1 MNTVALAWRNLLR
14 NRRRSLMT
22 LLAMVLGLVA
32 VLLFGGYVVDIRYSL
47 QSEFVRRVGHLQIQ
61 HKDYYVLGSG
71 NPTAYG
77 VANYER
83 VIELLRS
90 DPVLAPLVN
99 TVTPLLQ
106 AGGLAGNY
114 AKGVS
119 RTVLVHGTVVEEQI
133 RMREWNEYGQRILT
147 PPLSLAGSAPDSAV
161 IGAGVARVLQLC
173 EELDVPDCAAAP
185 GANEPA
191 GEHMP
196 QDLVGLTAPVPA
208 QSTDEPGGQPRIE
221 ILASSG
227 RGAPNVASVNVL
239 RAEFQGVKEWDDVYV
254 GLHLAQAQRL
264 VYGSGQPQVSAVV
277 VQLHHTADMPLALA
291 RVQELLRSAL
301 PGEPLVALDFAELN
315 PYYGQALR
323 MFASIFG
330 FISVLIGGI
339 VLFTVSNT
347 MGMAVVER
355 TVEIGTLR
363 AIGLRRRGIRMMFVT
378 EGIVLGCFGVVLG
391 IAVAIALSLFINQLG
406 LTWVAPGRVE
416 PSPLAVRVL
425 GEYSMMIGCGAAL
438 LAVAALS
445 AIVPATRAARMNI
458 VEALRHV

>member
-32 VLLFGGYVVDIRYSL
+32 VLLFGGYVIDIRYSL

-61 HKDYYVLGSG
+61 HKDYYALGSG

-83 VIELLRS
+83 VIDLVRS
-90 DPVLAPLVN
+90 DPVLAPLIN

-119 RTVLVHGTVVEEQI
+119 RTVLVHGTVVEDQN

-147 PPLSLAGSAPDSAV
+147 PPLSLAGTAPDSAV

-173 EELDVPDCAAAP
+173 NVLDVSDCVGEA
-185 GANEPA
+185 GADEPA
-191 GEHMP
+191 GERMP
-196 QDLVGLTAPVPA
+196 QDLAGLTAAAPA
-208 QSTDEPGGQPRIE
+208 QSKDGPEGQPRIE

-301 PGEPLVALDFAELN
+301 QNEPLVALDFATLN
-315 PYYGQALR
+315 P
-323 MFASIFG
+323 
-330 FISVLIGGI
+330 
-339 VLFTVSNT
+339 
-347 MGMAVVER
+347 
-355 TVEIGTLR
+355 
-363 AIGLRRRGIRMMFVT
+363 
-378 EGIVLGCFGVVLG
+378 
-391 IAVAIALSLFINQLG
+391 
-406 LTWVAPGRVE
+406 
-416 PSPLAVRVL
+416 
-425 GEYSMMIGCGAAL
+425 
-438 LAVAALS
+438 
-445 AIVPATRAARMNI
+445 
-458 VEALRHV
+458 

>member
-1 MNTVALAWRNLLR
+1 
-14 NRRRSLMT
+14 MT

-32 VLLFGGYVVDIRYSL
+32 VLLFGGYVIDIRYGL

-61 HKDYYVLGSG
+61 HRDYYLLGSG
-71 NPTAYG
+71 DPTAYG

-83 VIELLRS
+83 VIELIRS
-90 DPVLAPLVN
+90 DPVLAPLIN

-114 AKGVS
+114 ARSVS
-119 RTVLVHGTVVEEQI
+119 RTVLVHGTVAEEQN

-147 PPLSLAGSAPDSAV
+147 PPLSLAGTAPDSAV

-173 EELDVPDCAAAP
+173 DVLDVPDCDAAP
-185 GANEPA
+185 GSREPV
-191 GEHMP
+191 GDHMP
-196 QDLVGLTAPVPA
+196 QDLADLTASGSA
-208 QSTDEPGGQPRIE
+208 RSKAKQGSQPRIE
-221 ILASSG
+221 LLASSG
-227 RGAPNVASVNVL
+227 RGAPNVTSVNVI
-239 RAEFQGVKEWDDVYV
+239 RAEFQGLKELDDVYV

-264 VYGSGQPQVSAVV
+264 VYGSGRPQVSAVV
-277 VQLHHTADMPLALA
+277 VQLHHTADMPLALQ

-301 PGEPLVALDFAELN
+301 QDEPLVALDFATLN

-363 AIGLRRRGIRMMFVT
+363 AIGLRRQGIRMMFVT
-378 EGIVLGCFGVVLG
+378 EGFVLGCFGVLLG
-391 IAVAIALSLFINQLG
+391 ISVAVVLSLAINQLG

-425 GEYSMMIGCGAAL
+425 GEYSMMISCGAAL
-438 LAVAALS
+438 LVVAALS
-445 AIVPATRAARMNI
+445 AIVPASRAARMNI
-458 VEALRHV
+458 VDALRHV